1 MVAEQRHCLSRKT
14 AGNKVRFGMDL
25 FVLSTCPLN
34 AIADVTKHAIVA
46 RVLKISLL
54 LLNFSPIKAL
64 VAAGQ
69 VLRVLQKKNF
79 EQNRT
84 ICCLYGPY
92 NHTLSAACS
101 VTFNG
106 AFPTKGSFH
115 ILPHNTV
122 NPDCAQVLYI
132 LQATLEPICCFPELR
147 RHKNKCDETD
157 SHTSRGSQ
165 QIK

>member
-1 MVAEQRHCLSRKT
+1 MVAEHRHCLSRKHDR
-14 AGNKVRFGMDL
+14 NKVRFGMDL

-54 LLNFSPIKAL
+54 LLNFSSNEAL
-64 VAAGQ
+64 FAAGQ
-69 VLRVLQKKNF
+69 VLRVLQKKKF

-101 VTFNG
+101 VKFNS

-122 NPDCAQVLYI
+122 NPDRAQVLYI
-132 LQATLEPICCFPELR
+132 LQVTLEPIGCFPELQK
-147 RHKNKCDETD
+147 HKNKCSETD
-157 SHTSRGSQ
+157 SHTSRRF
-165 QIK
+165 